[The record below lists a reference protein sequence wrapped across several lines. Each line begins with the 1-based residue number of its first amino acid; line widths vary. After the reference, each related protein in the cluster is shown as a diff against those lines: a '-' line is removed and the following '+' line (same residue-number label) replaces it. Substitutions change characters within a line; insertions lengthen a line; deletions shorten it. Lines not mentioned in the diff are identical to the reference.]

1 MSRPES
7 ADAPPELP
15 RFEDLFASGGN
26 VQAPRVVEP
35 DATDVVEVEVEGY
48 DNVVT
53 TGHAT
58 LDGLLHGG
66 LAVGTT
72 TLILTDGGDEGEM
85 MIMHM
90 AEGGPTTILLG
101 DRSETCLRRAWSP
114 FIDTSQLDCRFSI
127 EDETNDRIIVENFS
141 ALCHEH
147 GFAAAVR
154 TLSMIIEDTLIEG
167 RTAVVHCVRDA
178 HTKAEIARLRSL
190 MDGVIEVID
199 GTFLV
204 VTKMR
209 GLLVPI
215 RPAGLRKSVDGLQI
229 EAVQR
234 VA

>member
-1 MSRPES
+1 MNPP
-7 ADAPPELP
+7 ADASPANEFPAFESLLDSAGKTPE
-15 RFEDLFASGGN
+15 
-26 VQAPRVVEP
+26 QI
-35 DATDVVEVEVEGY
+35 DVGDELDFDVDGY
-48 DNVVT
+48 DNVVS

-58 LDGLLHGG
+58 LDALLHGG

-72 TLILTDGGDEGEM
+72 TMLLTDGGDEGEM
-85 MIMHM
+85 LLMHM
-90 AEGGPTTILLG
+90 AEGGPTTVILG
-101 DRSETCLRRAWSP
+101 DRSEAGVLRAWSP
-114 FIDTSQLDCRFSI
+114 FIDTDQVECAYQ
-127 EDETNDRIIVENFS
+127 NDGAAKDRVIVENFS

-154 TLSMIIEDTLIEG
+154 TLTMLVDDTQANGQTTI
-167 RTAVVHCVRDA
+167 VHVVRDA
-178 HTKAEIARLRSL
+178 HTKPEIARLRSL
-190 MDGVIEVID
+190 LDGVIEVID

-215 RPAGLRKSVDGLQI
+215 RPAGLRKSSEGLMI